1 MKNRIFLLFFF
12 IMGIAMLYSEE
23 TVKIYFTNFNYLR
36 RAGLTETS
44 VRNIPD
50 IFIQINDKE
59 EIERLIKHLDYSGM
73 EEQGYVD
80 SDWADIVIDF
90 IRDGMIYETYI
101 LNKFY
106 FYRKGDHVKYKTPEV
121 FLKIYTLYGF

>member
-1 MKNRIFLLFFF
+1 
-12 IMGIAMLYSEE
+12 MLYSEE

-36 RAGLTETS
+36 RAGLSETS
-44 VRNIPD
+44 VRNTPD

-59 EIERLIKHLDYSGM
+59 EIGRLKKHLNYSGM
-73 EEQGYVD
+73 EAQGYVN
-80 SDWADIVIDF
+80 SDWAEMVIDF
-90 IRDGMIYETYI
+90 IRDEMIYETYI

-106 FYRKGDHVKYKTPEV
+106 FYRKGNCVKYKTPEV